1 MDKIMEK
8 FEITDKR
15 KLELIELIMSND
27 YEKVIG
33 KEFCATEAALAK
45 EVKHRKNLSRA
56 CCELAIMLMTFMILC
71 YIFLINR

>member
-1 MDKIMEK
+1 MEN
-8 FEITDKR
+8 FEMTDKR

-45 EVKHRKNLSRA
+45 
-56 CCELAIMLMTFMILC
+56 
-71 YIFLINR
+71 

>member
-1 MDKIMEK
+1 MEK
-8 FEITDKR
+8 FEMTDKR

-45 EVKHRKNLSRA
+45 EVKRRKNLSRA
-56 CCELAIMLMTFMILC
+56 CSELAIMLMVFMVLC

>member
-1 MDKIMEK
+1 MDKIMEN
-8 FEITDKR
+8 FEMTDKR

-33 KEFCATEAALAK
+33 KEFCATEAALTK
-45 EVKHRKNLSRA
+45 ERKNTKHLSRV
-56 CCELAIMLMTFMILC
+56 CCELAIMLMVFMILC

>member
-1 MDKIMEK
+1 MED
-8 FEITDKR
+8 FEMTDKR

-45 EVKHRKNLSRA
+45 EVKYRKNLSRA
-56 CCELAIMLMTFMILC
+56 CCELAIMLMVLMIGFYILLC
-71 YIFLINR
+71 IRH